1 MAQKK
6 FPSEELW
13 CGSVTE
19 PLPDIHKGPGSIPGT
34 TGEEKKTGA
43 GRMSGLSSVRLSR
56 GQADCTPEP
65 TSEQPCSQ
73 NTIFPDMTGSRFE
86 CLAGISSKVSLS
98 GMEKPLLSQVRWCKH
113 VILALKRLRQRTRS
127 SRQTGLH
134 ETLSQNKIEK
144 QKQTNKYIINKE
156 KKYCCWSSVT
166 PGLAR
171 CHNTHLGSQC
181 LNQDCGRRMT
191 LSPRAP

>member
-1 MAQKK
+1 
-6 FPSEELW
+6 
-13 CGSVTE
+13 
-19 PLPDIHKGPGSIPGT
+19 
-34 TGEEKKTGA
+34 
-43 GRMSGLSSVRLSR
+43 MSGLSSMRLSQ

-73 NTIFPDMTGSRFE
+73 NTIFPDTTGSRFE

-113 VILALKRLRQRTRS
+113 VTPALKRLRQRTRS

-144 QKQTNKYIINKE
+144 QKTNKQINNKQG
-156 KKYCCWSSVT
+156 KKVLLLVNMKVMGW
-166 PGLAR
+166 PGVI
-171 CHNTHLGSQC
+171 THTW
-181 LNQDCGRRMT
+181 D
-191 LSPRAP
+191 LSA